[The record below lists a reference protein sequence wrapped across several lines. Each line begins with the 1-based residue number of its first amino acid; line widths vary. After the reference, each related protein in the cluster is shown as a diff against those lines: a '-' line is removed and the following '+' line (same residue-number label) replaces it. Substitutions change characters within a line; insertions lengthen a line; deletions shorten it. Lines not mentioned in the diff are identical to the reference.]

1 MGLFRRRHQLP
12 DPGSVTAPGA
22 DSARPDAPSLGRA
35 LPRVQGAATFGGIA
49 DLVHLTGTTT
59 FAKEACLAL
68 AVRHGI
74 GDGGYIETLGIVQLE
89 PNNPVEPMAV
99 AVHVDGERIGY
110 LPGGIARSLQL
121 PVGGAW
127 PVHVQ
132 LFAEPLTAGLRVEG
146 WAWLAEGTPR
156 WRWSASDRPPMSS
169 QVKAQARHDDSSR
182 IVRESL
188 AEGGPRANTLRS
200 GLVNGVHY
208 LELVEPIKQLKRD
221 GRLEEAL
228 ELCLA
233 AAEAAEAAR
242 EGREPAPWY
251 SEQAAII
258 HRKLGQRAEEI
269 AVLTRWLTACPPE
282 RREGS
287 RIQAR
292 LAKIVAGN

>member
-1 MGLFRRRHQLP
+1 M
-12 DPGSVTAPGA
+12 
-22 DSARPDAPSLGRA
+22 
-35 LPRVQGAATFGGIA
+35 
-49 DLVHLTGTTT
+49 
-59 FAKEACLAL
+59 
-68 AVRHGI
+68 
-74 GDGGYIETLGIVQLE
+74 
-89 PNNPVEPMAV
+89 
-99 AVHVDGERIGY
+99 
-110 LPGGIARSLQL
+110 
-121 PVGGAW
+121 
-127 PVHVQ
+127 
-132 LFAEPLTAGLRVEG
+132 
-146 WAWLAEGTPR
+146 
-156 WRWSASDRPPMSS
+156 
-169 QVKAQARHDDSSR
+169 
-182 IVRESL
+182 RESL

-221 GRLEEAL
+221 GRLQEAL

-269 AVLTRWLTACPPE
+269 AVLTRWLIACPPE

-292 LAKIVAGN
+292 LAKIAAAK